1 MCFCL
6 QIQMIFFEAKKH
18 QTPKFLGAMS
28 DGSRE
33 LEENEN
39 SLALATDC
47 AKLWPKM
54 LSKGLQ
60 DEYPPQGD
68 KFVVHWEY
76 PMVS

>member
-1 MCFCL
+1 MFCS
-6 QIQMIFFEAKKH
+6 QIQIFFLRRKSIKP
-18 QTPKFLGAMS
+18 QNFFAMS

-68 KFVVHWEY
+68 KFVVH
-76 PMVS
+76 

>member
-1 MCFCL
+1 
-6 QIQMIFFEAKKH
+6 MIFFEAKKH
-18 QTPKFLGAMS
+18 QNQIFLAMS

-68 KFVVHWEY
+68 KVVVH
-76 PMVS
+76 

>member
-1 MCFCL
+1 
-6 QIQMIFFEAKKH
+6 
-18 QTPKFLGAMS
+18 MS
-28 DGSRE
+28 DGRE

-60 DEYPPQGD
+60 DEYPPQGLL
-68 KFVVHWEY
+68 
-76 PMVS
+76 MVGRNPAVANQLSH

>member
-1 MCFCL
+1 
-6 QIQMIFFEAKKH
+6 
-18 QTPKFLGAMS
+18 MS

-68 KFVVHWEY
+68 KFVVH
-76 PMVS
+76 